1 MSATQTNASIIPN
14 CLVIPSASGSLSNCV
29 TVKMPSIPVIILL
42 LIISWVIFLL
52 VAYAIYYFLKKSGAM
67 VNYWAI
73 FGILLASGL
82 IINLI
87 TVI

>member
-52 VAYAIYYFLKKSGAM
+52 VAYAIYYFLKKSGTS